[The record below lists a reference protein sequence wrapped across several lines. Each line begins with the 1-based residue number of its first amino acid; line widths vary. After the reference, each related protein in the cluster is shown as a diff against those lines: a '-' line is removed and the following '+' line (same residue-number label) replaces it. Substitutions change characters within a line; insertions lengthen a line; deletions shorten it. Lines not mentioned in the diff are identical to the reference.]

1 MMYLCLLLTSGVV
14 DTFTYNIGGVT
25 GLSTAPIILM
35 LLNFAEKILII
46 YAAIQLIRAANIYIR
61 KNK

>member
-1 MMYLCLLLTSGVV
+1 MMYLCFLLTSGVV

-35 LLNFAEKILII
+35 LLNFAEKILIN
-46 YAAIQLIRAANIYIR
+46 AAIKLIRAASIYIR

>member
-35 LLNFAEKILII
+35 LLNFAEKILIN
-46 YAAIQLIRAANIYIR
+46 AAIKLIRAASIYIR